1 MLNWIE
7 KRTGFL
13 SMAQEFLTEDVPGG
27 ASYWYVFGS
36 ATLFAMIVQIVTG
49 IFLTFFYAPS
59 AATAWESTRAIYLN
73 PFTHFILSVHYW
85 GASAM
90 IALVFLHLLQVL
102 IWGAYKSPR
111 ELQWIVGVL
120 LLLVTLVLG
129 LTGYLL
135 PWDMDAY
142 FASQVSLNI
151 AGLPPIAGPILQ
163 NIAQGGG
170 TMGTA
175 TINRFFGLHV
185 WLMPAALLGLV
196 GAHLAIFRHNGSAG
210 PVVDDRRGLK
220 AGRFWPDQMFRD
232 AVASFLV
239 FVIIVALALLVPP
252 FLDQKADPTNSQF
265 VPYPAWYFLSL
276 FGLLG
281 IVPASL
287 SIGPFP
293 LPMELIATII
303 VPTIFLL
310 VVLAI
315 PWIDRSTVRSFGSR
329 QGILW
334 GTTIMIIAIVGLSI
348 YAQITTMAKQ
358 AAAPPSLSQAQILSM
373 SDATTGSAG
382 TPVST
387 QGGTTNGNAPTGGS
401 APSAQAA
408 NGAKVFAANCSSCH
422 GATGQGVPGSF
433 PPLANNPVVTG
444 DANKVIGILLGG
456 LHGSITVGGSN
467 YNGQMP
473 AWKGTLSNSDI
484 ADVITFI
491 RTSLGTNKA
500 SAVTQAQVSGYKP

>member
-7 KRTGFL
+7 KRTGFVSL
-13 SMAQEFLTEDVPGG
+13 TKEFLTEDVPGG

-73 PFTHFILSVHYW
+73 PFTHFLLSVHYW

-102 IWGAYKSPR
+102 IWGAYKAPR
-111 ELQWIVGVL
+111 ELQWVVGVI

-151 AGLPPIAGPILQ
+151 TGLAPVLGPFIQ
-163 NIAQGGG
+163 HVAQGGG
-170 TMGTA
+170 SMGTA

-185 WLMPAALLGLV
+185 WLMPAVLVMLV

-210 PVVDDRRGLK
+210 PVVDDPRKLK
-220 AGRFWPDQMFRD
+220 PGRFWPDQMFMD
-232 AVASFLV
+232 GAFSLFV
-239 FVIIVALALLVPP
+239 FAVIIFLSFFFPP
-252 FLDQKADPTNSQF
+252 YLDAKADPTKFF

-276 FGLLG
+276 FGLLSL
-281 IVPASL
+281 VPPEI
-287 SIGPFP
+287 SIGP
-293 LPMELIATII
+293 LTISMELIATIV

-310 VVLAI
+310 VVLLI
-315 PWIDRSTVRSFGSR
+315 PWLDRSTTRGFSAR
-329 QGILW
+329 AGILW
-334 GTTIMIIAIVGLSI
+334 ITTIVVATIAGLSI
-348 YAQITTMAKQ
+348 YAQIGIMTKQ
-358 AAAPPSLSQAQILSM
+358 AAAPPSPPE
-373 SDATTGSAG
+373 ATVLA
-382 TPVST
+382 
-387 QGGTTNGNAPTGGS
+387 APAEAAETSGGS
-401 APSAQAA
+401 ASAGAA
-408 NGAKVFAANCSSCH
+408 GGANAAGAKVYASNCSSCH
-422 GATGQGVPGSF
+422 GAQGQGTPGAF

-444 DANKVIGILLGG
+444 DANKVIGIVLGG
-456 LHGSITVGGSN
+456 LHGAIVVGGQS
-467 YNGQMP
+467 YNGMMP
-473 AWKGTLSNSDI
+473 SWKGSLSSKDV
-484 ADVITFI
+484 ADVISYI
-491 RTSLGTNKA
+491 RGSLGSNHA
-500 SAVTQAQVSGYKP
+500 SAVTQAQVAGYKP